1 MILIILTA
9 FLYDALMPHMRTTVT
24 LDSDVERILRDEIH
38 RSRRSFKDILNDAV
52 RTALKPKSN
61 QLPKLLPPASMGI
74 MPGVDPA
81 RFTNLADE
89 LEVDAYRK
97 LSSPR
102 KGMVQ

>member
-1 MILIILTA
+1 
-9 FLYDALMPHMRTTVT
+9 
-24 LDSDVERILRDEIH
+24 
-38 RSRRSFKDILNDAV
+38 
-52 RTALKPKSN
+52 
-61 QLPKLLPPASMGI
+61 MGI